1 MRLADY
7 VVSYSLEINN
17 RCLRYLAE
25 CDARGA
31 AVARQETGDLLAAET
46 HTVYA
51 ESLLARD
58 SRRLVSLWSLM
69 QPAWKH
75 GEVRIADHVRALSAG
90 SDALTDS
97 ANSRRLALRLASLA
111 QQDHEAQAMLKL
123 ARKLPTDIP
132 MTWDALNELFAQDSH
147 FWRRSN
153 TFRQLDDELVHERI
167 ARSYR
172 KSYRLAALLPPD
184 EPGPW
189 LLGHGANL
197 RRWVELCAHQLE
209 LLRPGLSDKG
219 RAQLWYLDK
228 MADTLRTRE
237 GLAAMRR
244 AAAEVKIKKAAAKIV
259 GGYIDKQIGKMDK
272 RVVRLAA
279 GCFSSKPKK
288 MNTVIQSAANELGLR
303 SVSLMKTAQE
313 GLAQTPTPSTSTE
326 NVYG

>member
-1 MRLADY
+1 MRLADF

-31 AVARQETGDLLAAET
+31 AVARQESGDLMAAEP

-58 SRRLVSLWSLM
+58 SRRLVSMWSLM
-69 QPAWKH
+69 QPAWKQ
-75 GEVRIADHVRALSAG
+75 GDAPIVEHVQALSAG

-132 MTWDALNELFAQDSH
+132 MTWDELNELFAADSH

-153 TFRQLDDELVHERI
+153 TFRQLPDDAVQKRV

-172 KSYRLAALLPPD
+172 KSQRLAALLRPD
-184 EPGPW
+184 EPGAW
-189 LLGHGANL
+189 LHEHGADL
-197 RRWVELCAHQLE
+197 RRWVELSTHQLE

-237 GLAAMRR
+237 GLVAMRR
-244 AAAEVKIKKAAAKIV
+244 SAARVKMKKSTAKIV
-259 GGYIDKQIGKMDK
+259 ETYIDKQIGKMDK

-279 GCFSSKPKK
+279 GSFTSKPKK
-288 MNTVIQSAANELGLR
+288 MNALTATAVNKLGLR
-303 SVSLMKTAQE
+303 EVSLMQVSQQE
-313 GLAQTPTPSTSTE
+313 PAKSSSTPTD
-326 NVYG
+326 NAYG